1 MKDKEVNSD
10 SLEDYF
16 ESVEIYNNSNN
27 ADNETPK
34 YDPDEKDRNTKR
46 NINYVL
52 PRGGQTGEVE
62 MEEVGNLCVDTSKL
76 NYFNKQENGNEKN
89 ETNITNKP
97 KVNNDTNNNFDSL
110 ANDSRSEEVLSL
122 SENISQNNNSYEV
135 NTLCERNIFQ
145 ENQTLP
151 KKMIDGKSHSIDV
164 NKGLMVVHDQ
174 EKEDKIYIIN
184 FDNSLSSKEDGD
196 DWSKIYN
203 DIYYMKP
210 SIIILEPF
218 NYNIFQQKYKNNISI
233 NINFEENYQYFSLEV
248 IVNEY
253 GDFFIKLYPNIFKD
267 KDELVK
273 MGEFGICKKIV
284 DYLKDLED
292 KENKKIED
300 NMHQVMINQESEE
313 NLSEKK
319 NIRKEDRDKM
329 MLKILTKLASSFR
342 KATNSF
348 KEFKIRQIEII
359 KPNLINEKLDAYFI
373 FEYLRQYLYAI
384 LSNESSEDT
393 NIKSNKSIIEEIMKE
408 NINNKQKEVIKHLSL
423 TVQKCLDYFRYKEE
437 NENFKYKLVDFLIEE
452 FEFQTKKKGESIS
465 FSKEYIASLLLL
477 TYNFERFFQIRK
489 KNSENMKKKKNHKF
503 VVIKRLINKISS
515 KNKKYNPKKSKRN
528 RNINDIDEPFNCSSK
543 NKIIS
548 LDTSDSSINNSLSR
562 KNPFLTRKV
571 FQENQISSK
580 IEEINKSNNQ
590 SLKNDNDSMQNNG
603 KIKDNKKQ
611 NIFSVIK
618 DNDKII

>member
-46 NINYVL
+46 NINYML

-62 MEEVGNLCVDTSKL
+62 MEDVGNLCVDIPKL

-151 KKMIDGKSHSIDV
+151 KQTIDGKPHLVNV
-164 NKGLMVVHDQ
+164 NKR
-174 EKEDKIYIIN
+174 EKEDKIYRKT
-184 FDNSLSSKEDGD
+184 FDNSLSSKEDED
-196 DWSKIYN
+196 DWSQIYN
-203 DIYYMKP
+203 DIYYVKIYLEP
-210 SIIILEPF
+210 CKVEPCKVEPF
-218 NYNIFQQKYKNNISI
+218 NYSIYQQKYKN

-248 IVNEY
+248 IFNEY
-253 GDFFIKLYPNIFKD
+253 GDFFIKLYPKIFKD
-267 KDELVK
+267 EDELVK
-273 MGEFGICKKIV
+273 MEEFGICKKIV
-284 DYLKDLED
+284 NYLKAPED
-292 KENKKIED
+292 EENKKIED
-300 NMHQVMINQESEE
+300 NKHQVMIKQESEE
-313 NLSEKK
+313 NISKK
-319 NIRKEDRDKM
+319 SNIRKDDRDKM

-348 KEFKIRQIEII
+348 KEFKIRKIKII
-359 KPNLINEKLDAYFI
+359 NPKLINEKLDAYFI
-373 FEYLRQYLYAI
+373 FEYLRQHLYAI
-384 LSNESSEDT
+384 LSNESSKDT
-393 NIKSNKSIIEEIMKE
+393 NIESNKSIIEEIMKE
-408 NINNKQKEVIKHLSL
+408 NNKEKEVIKHLYL

-489 KNSENMKKKKNHKF
+489 KNSENMKKKKNQLF
-503 VVIKRLINKISS
+503 VVKKRLINKISS

-543 NKIIS
+543 KKIIS

-562 KNPFLTRKV
+562 KNPFLTRMV

-590 SLKNDNDSMQNNG
+590 SLNNDNDSMQNNG

>member
-1 MKDKEVNSD
+1 MDKN
-10 SLEDYF
+10 
-16 ESVEIYNNSNN
+16 I
-27 ADNETPK
+27 
-34 YDPDEKDRNTKR
+34 KR
-46 NINYVL
+46 NVNNML
-52 PRGGQTGEVE
+52 PKGGQTGEVE
-62 MEEVGNLCVDTSKL
+62 MEDVGNLCVDTPKL
-76 NYFNKQENGNEKN
+76 NYFNKEENRNEKN

-97 KVNNDTNNNFDSL
+97 KVNNDTNIKFDTFV
-110 ANDSRSEEVLSL
+110 NDSRSEEIISF
-122 SENISQNNNSYEV
+122 SENFSQNNNSFEI

-151 KKMIDGKSHSIDV
+151 IQMIDGKPHSIDV
-164 NKGLMVVHDQ
+164 NKGLLVEHNQ

-184 FDNSLSSKEDGD
+184 FDNSLSSEEDKD
-196 DWSKIYN
+196 DWSQIYI
-203 DIYYMKP
+203 DIYYLK
-210 SIIILEPF
+210 INLEPF
-218 NYNIFQQKYKNNISI
+218 NYNTFQQKKKNNISI

-253 GDFFIKLYPNIFKD
+253 GYFFIKLYPNIFKD
-267 KDELVK
+267 KEELVK

-300 NMHQVMINQESEE
+300 NKHQVMINQESEE

-423 TVQKCLDYFRYKEE
+423 TVQNCLDYFRYKEE
-437 NENFKYKLVDFLIEE
+437 NEKFKYKLVDFLIEE
-452 FEFQTKKKGESIS
+452 FEFQTQKKEESIS

-489 KNSENMKKKKNHKF
+489 KNSENMKKKKNQLF
-503 VVIKRLINKISS
+503 VVNKRMINKIINNNE
-515 KNKKYNPKKSKRN
+515 KNNPKKSN
-528 RNINDIDEPFNCSSK
+528 RNINDIDEPFNFPSK
-543 NKIIS
+543 KKIIS
-548 LDTSDSSINNSLSR
+548 LDISGSSNKNSLSR

-580 IEEINKSNNQ
+580 IEEINK
-590 SLKNDNDSMQNNG
+590 
-603 KIKDNKKQ
+603 
-611 NIFSVIK
+611 F
-618 DNDKII
+618 IINH